1 MARKTAFTVHVRR
14 TEPANPKRPE
24 LGDTIVQEETFPA
37 GSTLPS
43 WAKGLVGDHVYGDS
57 EDDGSPSEPD
67 STDDDKPAG
76 NASLEAWQEY
86 ARSQGATSGEI
97 DGKTRGELREQFGS

>member
-57 EDDGSPSEPD
+57 EDDGSPPEPD
-67 STDDDKPAG
+67 STDDKPAG

-86 ARSQGATSGEI
+86 ATAQGVDVE
-97 DGKTRGELREQFGS
+97 GKSRDDLRAQFA